1 MTVSKLNNIIEQ
13 RAAGERQRSDLEEKA
28 RLAALEEYRSHAMR
42 QWFEEGSCTG
52 GPATI
57 NTNNKE

>member
-1 MTVSKLNNIIEQ
+1 MTVSKLNNDIEQ
-13 RAAGERQRSDLEEKA
+13 RAAVERQRHDLEEKA
-28 RLAALEEYRSHAMR
+28 RQAALEEYRSQAMR

-52 GPATI
+52 GPAT

>member
-1 MTVSKLNNIIEQ
+1 MTVSKLNNNIEQ
-13 RAAGERQRSDLEEKA
+13 RAAVERQRNDLEEKA

-52 GPATI
+52 GPATD
-57 NTNNKE
+57 TNNKE

>member
-1 MTVSKLNNIIEQ
+1 MTVSKLNNSIEQ
-13 RAAGERQRSDLEEKA
+13 QAAAGQQRNDLDEKA
-28 RLAALEEYRSHAMR
+28 RLAALEEYRSSAMQ

>member
-1 MTVSKLNNIIEQ
+1 MTVSKLNNDIER
-13 RAAGERQRSDLEEKA
+13 RAAGERQRDDLEERA
-28 RLAALEEYRSHAMR
+28 RQAALEEYRSRAQR

-52 GPATI
+52 GPAT